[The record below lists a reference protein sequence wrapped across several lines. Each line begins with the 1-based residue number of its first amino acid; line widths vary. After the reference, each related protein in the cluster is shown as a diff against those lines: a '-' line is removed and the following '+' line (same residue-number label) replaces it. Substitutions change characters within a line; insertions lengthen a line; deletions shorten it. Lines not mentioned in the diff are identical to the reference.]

1 MLLVTQM
8 LPTVLFVIQTL
19 TLIDTFSFLFF
30 LNPKQDYTFNY
41 LFD

>member
-30 LNPKQDYTFNY
+30 YPKQDYTFNY